1 MDASVRAGV
10 WQLTA
15 PVCSEHTHTHTVTDR
30 TFLQLKL
37 VHDRLFFFLSY
48 SFTQKLS
55 VKTGSF
61 HNPCEVCLLCK
72 QNSHLDNNNGQP
84 RSTLAT
90 ALTTSKSTYRS
101 LHPASTDR
109 AKGHNTVGDYG
120 NDCSP
125 RSSVVYLSSLKD

>member
-10 WQLTA
+10 WQLTF
-15 PVCSEHTHTHTVTDR
+15 PVCSEHTHTFRDR

-37 VHDRLFFFLSY
+37 VHDCLLFLLSY

-61 HNPCEVCLLCK
+61 QTWIIRDVCLLCK
-72 QNSHLDNNNGQP
+72 QNSQLANNSGQP

-90 ALTTSKSTYRS
+90 TLTTSKSTYRS